1 MLEYKEQERA
11 DLKLDLEVE
20 TVREETKTEKEDWD
34 KAERSEPQESR
45 ISEDSMAAVKT
56 FS

>member
-20 TVREETKTEKEDWD
+20 TVREETKTEKED
-34 KAERSEPQESR
+34 
-45 ISEDSMAAVKT
+45 
-56 FS
+56 